1 MKMVVCLVVQNFNHT
16 VFQKLYVNLCV
27 YTYILFYKYKL
38 HTVLR
43 QKVYTVFGSRAY
55 TKATNSCMVFAQYLS
70 LLNLH

>member
-1 MKMVVCLVVQNFNHT
+1 MKTVVCLVAQNFNHT

-43 QKVYTVFGSRAY
+43 QKVYTVFGLELILKQQIVVWY
-55 TKATNSCMVFAQYLS
+55 
-70 LLNLH
+70 LLNT